1 MIMTSGEIPA
11 MNAMRTIYLRSLLL
25 VLGFAAL
32 LVIEQLAPPTTGE
45 HGAVPAAVVGSGQSP
60 A

>member
-1 MIMTSGEIPA
+1 MTSSGEILA
-11 MNAMRTIYLRSLLL
+11 MNAMRVVYLRSLLL

-32 LVIEQLAPPTTGE
+32 LVIEQLAPPSADE
-45 HGAVPAAVVGSGQSP
+45 HGAAPTAAVGGSQSP

>member
-1 MIMTSGEIPA
+1 
-11 MNAMRTIYLRSLLL
+11 MNAMRAIYLRSLLL

-32 LVIEQLAPPTTGE
+32 LLIEQLAPQPPGVPGTAPTAT
-45 HGAVPAAVVGSGQSP
+45 VGSSRSP